1 MQISLVMTVI
11 GADKP
16 GLVEALSSRIVEFG
30 GNWVESRMCRLGGKF
45 AGIVR
50 VVVEEDKQ
58 ALLAEN
64 LKNLQTEHALA
75 VMVESDVSAPD
86 LTEGKLITLEIVG
99 QDRPGI
105 VSQISAIL
113 ARNHVNVEEFDSN
126 CESGAWSGEI
136 LFRAKVT
143 MYLPE
148 KCDVPALR
156 KDLEKI
162 AEDLMVDLNLE
173 DN

>member
-16 GLVEALSSRIVEFG
+16 GLVDAVSSRIVEFG

-50 VVVEEDKQ
+50 AVVAEDKQ
-58 ALLAEN
+58 A
-64 LKNLQTEHALA
+64 ALA
-75 VMVESDVSAPD
+75 AALKSLEKEQGLAVVIETDTESPD
-86 LTEGKLITLEIVG
+86 LTSGKLVTLEVVG